1 MKRTLPTPPA
11 HAPCTASSSARAP
24 APLKLSGKAA
34 VPMAG
39 AARDL
44 RRAHEGTSISRAP
57 SGGSNCGGGGGG
69 GSGMVFQPRPK
80 DAEVRQGTARGQLSQ
95 DIERELELVE
105 QESAKLREQQARL
118 DEEEREI
125 DAKLRH
131 LEMGMLRRKE
141 ALVRDREKR
150 KMDFLREAGGHSRD
164 CLSDG
169 EARVGQ
175 AKSAGSGQHS
185 ERARTVP
192 EEVSLG
198 GHDGAT
204 RGSKTDDRLLL
215 LQQQQQQQDSCVA
228 DAHYKAQ
235 SSCYTA
241 EAMQCCKPY
250 GEYSESSHRSTA
262 HFQHVF
268 SPVEFPTR
276 DSKHDGYM
284 TDSQGII
291 DSQSS
296 SLLNKDDGSANKT
309 PAMFIPM
316 TSSPSDYHKHSYLS
330 ASDHALVPNNIGA
343 SRSESQELSDRF
355 SVSPGCQSTQISS
368 YQQYSHKQLQFHSQK
383 PINGQM
389 SSMEP
394 KLLTNYEVIES
405 HDPLMMSP
413 TSTDSLGE
421 SVDMRLPLDDRGSIV
436 GSPLSSISAESF
448 YTDLDQQV
456 PRNYVLIDDI
466 SELTGG
472 GFLVDGMDV
481 QNSDGAYSRSL
492 PSATELNDF
501 VGSSSQGRA
510 HSRYNKKPDK
520 ANDFIAIPVATR
532 AHPFRSLSD
541 EASVDPLEKQMK
553 RQMQQ
558 GFRRGSESL
567 DHVVSPLMF
576 DLNDNKYRNASRSDK
591 YSMSRITLEKEAA
604 KQLTPPYIS
613 SQSKSRKPDLD
624 GRIFKFPSL
633 DKSEDVEKDF
643 LAYKNSSSKMESSVV
658 LREKRLQ
665 GGDTSAN
672 FRQSIKSQQSFHGLP
687 HMKTSDICI
696 PRGIGSRPR
705 SSSVS
710 GLDGI
715 TSRMSGLYDLEYK
728 RSRPCSVYN
737 MEMNRSVSPT
747 PYSVNRSRPTSV
759 YGVDEA
765 RARPSSATDFNRS
778 RSFSITG
785 PSNGRAQPSLM
796 PTPES
801 SRLRPSSVYGAE
813 EPKARPPPDCGI
825 TSSRSCS
832 FSAYRSVMSRTRS
845 SSFSGLDVRR
855 SRPSTVYDLDFSASK
870 QNCQG
875 GGGQPGDGPCGPF
888 NAGVKMRSK
897 PSSLPISQGARR
909 LSLTEQNSDEDE
921 SPLSPVVQPM
931 GMARAAAGPLPPIS
945 ADSREQFGSC
955 HSLPEA
961 DRHAKDLHRR
971 SLDCGFTRMVD
982 NLNHALAE
990 NDVCYSRHG
999 DAKKMDRS
1007 QDGGF
1012 QSSSGDHHQR
1022 QFPERL
1028 QKYDFPHSRIRLSQ
1042 DSQERSVSGN
1052 GFGVRIVGGKEIPGT
1067 CGQTGAYIGSILQ
1080 GGAAEKTGQLMEG
1093 MQVLEWNGMPLMGRT
1108 YEEVQHIVAQ
1118 QDEDLELC
1126 VRLDLNMLLETKNM
1140 DSTEQVYSPS
1150 AEKQKCMG
1158 VDPQQLALEL
1168 RKVAMRE
1175 ASDSNDEDIPTN
1187 PDSSSNSSL
1196 KREHSAYDRALHE
1209 PYTGISLNG
1218 RSTSKPD
1225 HDALN
1230 RAKLELLSTS
1240 QLLNSRPPPKND
1252 QNSTGCADSGCSP
1265 KHSPSPGSASIPGQR
1280 PPRLAD
1286 CQQSTVTSSGSCSS
1300 PKQSSESSGR
1310 AQTPVDTATV
1320 SRLSPVLQQ
1329 THLPQPSQIKGF
1341 YQGPELGAKAGQVS
1355 QSAQHPSG
1363 PYMVPC
1369 SPSRSNFSANQSTN
1383 RQASPP
1389 HGGFVPKHPYTAM
1402 PSHSSH
1408 HPSVIHHTDDRH
1420 PPQHLH
1426 NAPPTYCVDRATCA
1440 PMARCQ
1446 PLQMHGGCAANSS
1459 SPKPIQ
1465 SAAERGNP
1473 QAAHNA
1479 SHPSSQSPRHGLVPP
1494 DKIAFQQM
1502 ATTSSPACAVPRPV
1516 LPAHGRSV
1524 PQPPHGSS
1532 AAFCSSPKPA
1542 PPVPERN
1549 QSLQAHGGGAH
1560 ALGPEVRQTHPA
1572 QQPQSPY
1579 RSVSAV
1585 PRPSHP
1591 PQDRNQAQGMHG
1603 APPPYS
1609 TIPRPA
1615 SPGLDRSQLQHV
1627 QPGSPGCSPAAKA
1640 TRPVQRTQNAPPPYS
1655 AVPRPYPPALDGSQ
1669 AHYSHGNPGA
1679 AGQTLA
1685 CNQAGVVVRKQPQF
1699 LQTIVAPSGAVYAVG
1714 FPGAERYHAECHQ
1727 VLPEMPHPC
1736 CAPMPPVHASNAVH
1750 SSVPPPPSST
1760 AHSQAT
1766 RNSGAAVEASLPPR
1780 APTASAAA
1788 VTKKQQQDIKQ
1799 PHETMPPAS
1808 IAGEV
1813 EALEGQPKPE
1823 LGEIQLQLRY
1833 EAEAGDLVVGVL
1845 CARGLTA
1852 RNGSGSLDPFV
1863 KVYLLPGKGSEVKRK
1878 TKFVHKSLNPEWN
1891 QSVVYHGLS
1900 REELEKRTLEVAV
1913 WDYDRFATNHF
1924 LGEVNIALCKASN
1937 LDDTARWHRLQV
1949 QSDSGER
1956 RKRSSL
1962 PPEGKQPESKGQ
1974 RRPNSSPDTQEWDV
1988 ADRKDCHQTGSPHCG
2003 EQAKNLT
2010 KGGHS
2015 SQDHKADRK
2024 SKEEHGDQHK
2034 KGTMSPRSQCERT
2047 GQQCQ
2052 AVSADKTNQ
2061 HQPKGQP
2068 AGQAEHG
2075 TALQAGEHAQNTSA
2089 QRSHVANLPNKCT
2102 DRTGHQV
2109 TSGQQHAGETQPEPL
2124 PARHSQ
2130 HRRAQASAG
2139 ASSEQWPAC
2148 GAPEP
2153 KRFGAD
2159 EELRRP
2165 EKKARSKAGGEA
2177 EAKET
2182 GRQSAPPRSS
2192 RGGEGAGPS
2201 KAAQAGA
2208 VDACPH
2214 GDERCRGPCPATE
2227 TDVWVRMRDNPQS
2240 LHAEATHL
2248 GKAMSPKAPF
2258 INENHRGRQSTPE
2271 AHPTCPRKP
2280 ANAAGECSLHAGAPS
2295 ATPPPSDAHQQA
2307 GTVSKAHSAHP
2318 QMMQPG
2324 RVMQPGLTIVSQQPE
2339 RVLPFSH
2346 SHNGYHPCL
2355 NKQNIKAAF
2364 QPGYQHV
2371 DSSRPH
2377 SPCLQ
2382 PSGRPPLPTPSP
2394 DHSRQPLYA
2403 HAVAHLPK
2411 DRHFADYQHAEPHH
2425 QQEHSTQGT
2434 CQKKT
2439 HIPRA
2444 TAAGP
2449 PYPDAARQCAPP
2461 PPPPPPQASR
2471 EETQPHRSGEH
2482 LASRSPSRHAA
2493 AEPAALPPAVAQP
2506 QPRESQPPPQNSV
2519 QQQQQQAQHQH
2530 QVHPQNQAQPQQQ
2543 VNPDGVKP
2551 SVKRKPLLGVSAARK
2566 GELSLA
2572 CWPSC

>member
-11 HAPCTASSSARAP
+11 HAPCTASSSARGP

-44 RRAHEGTSISRAP
+44 RRAHEGTRISRAP
-57 SGGSNCGGGGGG
+57 SGGSNCGGGGGGG

-80 DAEVRQGTARGQLSQ
+80 DAAVRQGTARGQLSQ

-105 QESAKLREQQARL
+105 HESAKLREQQARL

-150 KMDFLREAGGHSRD
+150 KMDFLREAGGQSRD

-185 ERARTVP
+185 ERPRTAP

-198 GHDGAT
+198 GHDGAA
-204 RGSKTDDRLLL
+204 RGSKTDDRMLLL
-215 LQQQQQQQDSCVA
+215 QQQQQDSCVA

-235 SSCYTA
+235 SSCYAA
-241 EAMQCCKPY
+241 EPTQCSKPY
-250 GEYSESSHRSTA
+250 GEYSESSHRGGT
-262 HFQHVF
+262 HFQHMF

-284 TDSQGII
+284 TDSQGSI

-296 SLLNKDDGSANKT
+296 SLLSKDDGSANKT

-413 TSTDSLGE
+413 TSTDSLGD

-472 GFLVDGMDV
+472 GFLVDGMDA

-553 RQMQQ
+553 RQIQQ

-604 KQLTPPYIS
+604 KQLTPPFIS

-643 LAYKNSSSKMESSVV
+643 LAYKNSSPKMERSVV

-687 HMKTSDICI
+687 HLKTSDICI

-747 PYSVNRSRPTSV
+747 PYSANRSRPTSV

-785 PSNGRAQPSLM
+785 PSNGRAQPPLM

-801 SRLRPSSVYGAE
+801 GRLRPSSVYGAE

-875 GGGQPGDGPCGPF
+875 GGGQSADGMCSPF

-982 NLNHALAE
+982 NLNHVLAE
-990 NDVCYSRHG
+990 NDVCYARHG

-1022 QFPERL
+1022 QFSERL

-1042 DSQERSVSGN
+1042 DSQERSISGN

-1067 CGQTGAYIGSILQ
+1067 CGLTGAYIGSILH

-1126 VRLDLNMLLETKNM
+1126 VRLDLNMLLETKRM

-1209 PYTGISLNG
+1209 PHAGISMNG

-1240 QLLNSRPPPKND
+1240 QLSNSRPPPKTD

-1265 KHSPSPGSASIPGQR
+1265 RHSPSPGSASIPGQR

-1341 YQGPELGAKAGQVS
+1341 YQGPELGPKTGQVS
-1355 QSAQHPSG
+1355 HSAQPQHPSG

-1383 RQASPP
+1383 RQPSPP

-1402 PSHSSH
+1402 PTHSSH
-1408 HPSVIHHTDDRH
+1408 HPIVIHHTDDRH

-1440 PMARCQ
+1440 PMDRCQ
-1446 PLQMHGGCAANSS
+1446 PLQMHGANSS

-1479 SHPSSQSPRHGLVPP
+1479 PHPSSQSPRHGLVPLE
-1494 DKIAFQQM
+1494 KIAFQQM

-1516 LPAHGRSV
+1516 LPAHGRSA

-1549 QSLQAHGGGAH
+1549 QSLQAHGGGAP
-1560 ALGPEVRQTHPA
+1560 ALGPEARQAHPT

-1579 RSVSAV
+1579 RAVSAV

-1591 PQDRNQAQGMHG
+1591 PQDRNQGQGVHGVHG

-1627 QPGSPGCSPAAKA
+1627 QPGAPACSPAAKA

-1679 AGQTLA
+1679 AGQTVA

-1699 LQTIVAPSGAVYAVG
+1699 LQTIVTPSGAMYAVG

-1727 VLPEMPHPC
+1727 VLPEMPPHPC

-1760 AHSQAT
+1760 SHSQAT

-1788 VTKKQQQDIKQ
+1788 VTKKQQDIKQ
-1799 PHETMPPAS
+1799 PHETMPPAV
-1808 IAGEV
+1808 IVGEIQ
-1813 EALEGQPKPE
+1813 AHEGQPKPE

-1974 RRPNSSPDTQEWDV
+1974 HRPNSSPDTHEWDV
-1988 ADRKDCHQTGSPHCG
+1988 ADRKDSHKTGSPHCG
-2003 EQAKNLT
+2003 EQAKNPT
-2010 KGGHS
+2010 KGSHS
-2015 SQDHKADRK
+2015 SQEHKADRK
-2024 SKEEHGDQHK
+2024 CKEEHGDQHK
-2034 KGTMSPRSQCERT
+2034 KGTISPRSQCERT

-2061 HQPKGQP
+2061 HQPKGHP
-2068 AGQAEHG
+2068 AGQAEHS
-2075 TALQAGEHAQNTSA
+2075 TALQAGEHTTSA

-2102 DRTGHQV
+2102 DRTDHQV

-2130 HRRAQASAG
+2130 HRRAQA
-2139 ASSEQWPAC
+2139 EQWPAC

-2153 KRFGAD
+2153 KPFGAD

-2165 EKKARSKAGGEA
+2165 EKKARSKTGGEA

-2182 GRQSAPPRSS
+2182 GRQSAPS
-2192 RGGEGAGPS
+2192 RCSQGGEGTGPS

-2214 GDERCRGPCPATE
+2214 GDERCRGPCSATE
-2227 TDVWVRMRDNPQS
+2227 TDVWVRMRDNPQP
-2240 LHAEATHL
+2240 LHAEAAHL
-2248 GKAMSPKAPF
+2248 GKAVSPKPPF
-2258 INENHRGRQSTPE
+2258 INENHRGRQSAPE
-2271 AHPTCPRKP
+2271 AHPACPRKP
-2280 ANAAGECSLHAGAPS
+2280 ANAAGECLLHASAPS
-2295 ATPPPSDAHQQA
+2295 TTPPPSDGHQQA

-2324 RVMQPGLTIVSQQPE
+2324 RVMQPGLAVVSQQPE

-2355 NKQNIKAAF
+2355 NKLNI
-2364 QPGYQHV
+2364 GYQHV

-2377 SPCLQ
+2377 SPCLP

-2425 QQEHSTQGT
+2425 QQEHSTQAT
-2434 CQKKT
+2434 CHKKT

-2449 PYPDAARQCAPP
+2449 PHPDAARQCAA
-2461 PPPPPPQASR
+2461 PPQASR
-2471 EETQPHRSGEH
+2471 EETQPHRLCEH
-2482 LASRSPSRHAA
+2482 LASRSPSHHAA
-2493 AEPAALPPAVAQP
+2493 AEPAARPPAVAQP
-2506 QPRESQPPPQNSV
+2506 RPRESQPPPQNSV
-2519 QQQQQQAQHQH
+2519 QQQQQQLSQQQQQAQHQH
-2530 QVHPQNQAQPQQQ
+2530 QVHPQNQGQPQQQ

-2566 GELSLA
+2566 ATQQS
-2572 CWPSC
+2572 S